1 MAPGKTTIIN
11 PVNTFGYQTY
21 LNFDPAGTIENQGIS
36 LHVDYDL
43 GFANLSSIT
52 AYRESEQDVNG
63 DVDFSSM
70 PLLTNGIYDE
80 FETFTQ
86 EFRLTSNNDGPL
98 QWMVGAFYQD
108 ETVKH
113 DRTVFYKELI
123 GPFVDLIL
131 SPVGTSLN
139 GIAGQ
144 VAVSALAQISALPS
158 AVQSAVLGAPVSF
171 PPLSPIQIGTV
182 LAGGTTGNPLLDGAI
197 GATIPGIAAN
207 TRSTWYKTNG
217 GLQNEL
223 FDMDNEAFSIFAQ
236 IDYDITSQTSI
247 SLGVSYS
254 EDTKEVVSNLSLIH
268 I

>member
-11 PVNTFGYQTY
+11 PENTFGYQTY

-144 VAVSALAQISALPS
+144 VAVSC
-158 AVQSAVLGAPVSF
+158 
-171 PPLSPIQIGTV
+171 
-182 LAGGTTGNPLLDGAI
+182 LLYTSD
-197 GATIPGIAAN
+197 AAD
-207 TRSTWYKTNG
+207 
-217 GLQNEL
+217 E
-223 FDMDNEAFSIFAQ
+223 
-236 IDYDITSQTSI
+236 
-247 SLGVSYS
+247 
-254 EDTKEVVSNLSLIH
+254 
-268 I
+268 